1 MGVRLGVAD
10 SVGGGGDVTV
20 DWPTFLK
27 DFGLPLT
34 MLFGFGW
41 LIVTGR
47 LVPGITHA
55 DVKAQRDRALD
66 LVFRMAN
73 NIKEIAGPDAKNGE
87 RKP

>member
-1 MGVRLGVAD
+1 M
-10 SVGGGGDVTV
+10 TV
-20 DWPTFLK
+20 DWGALLK
-27 DFGLPLT
+27 DYGLPIF

-41 LIVTGR
+41 LVVTGK

-73 NIKEIAGPDAKNGE
+73 NIQAIADPNTKGE
-87 RKP
+87 GKP